1 MPVVKA
7 FPFPNPTGQIRF
19 EGKTLYEGTL
29 YDYKIFLTPLQKSTP
44 DYDYVV
50 KEISGRR
57 QKGSR
62 KACLGTTKKI
72 IEQQLNQQITSAY
85 GFVNPVGSK
94 DTVSGS
100 VQLYQWDTTTTDYQV
115 WINDLCRNTP
125 SGAKKHEVSPLYV
138 LFMLFEQMAAQMLGK
153 TVVYLFVDRE
163 NEPVLVPLY
172 QKYGFS
178 VDNDFNTTG
187 DAIIMK
193 KPIVKLDAYN
203 GFPFIVK
210 PSDKSSKSKRNRTQ
224 TKRSQMNRTQTK
236 RSK

>member
-1 MPVVKA
+1 MPAVKA
-7 FPFPNPTGQIRF
+7 FPFPNPTGQTRF

-44 DYDYVV
+44 DYEYVV
-50 KEISGRR
+50 KEISARR

-72 IEQQLNQQITSAY
+72 IQQQLNQQITSAY
-85 GFVNPVGSK
+85 GFVNPIGSK

-100 VQLYQWDTTTTDYQV
+100 IQLYQWDTTTTDYQV

-153 TVVYLFVDRE
+153 TAVYLFVDPE

-210 PSDKSSKSKRNRTQ
+210 PSDKSSKSKRNKTQSKRT
-224 TKRSQMNRTQTK
+224 QMNRTQTK
-236 RSK
+236 RLS

>member
-7 FPFPNPTGQIRF
+7 FSFPNPTGQTRF

-72 IEQQLNQQITSAY
+72 IQQQLNQQITSAY
-85 GFVNPVGSK
+85 GFVNPIGSK

-100 VQLYQWDTTTTDYQV
+100 IQLYQWDTTTTDYQV

-125 SGAKKHEVSPLYV
+125 SGAKKHEISPLYV

-203 GFPFIVK
+203 GFPFIMK
-210 PSDKSSKSKRNRTQ
+210 PSDKSSKSKRNKTQ
-224 TKRSQMNRTQTK
+224 TKRSQTKRTQTK
-236 RSK
+236 KSS

>member
-7 FPFPNPTGQIRF
+7 FSFPNPTDQARF
-19 EGKTLYEGTL
+19 EGKTVYKGTL
-29 YDYKIFLTPLQKSTP
+29 YEYKIFLTPLLKSTP

-57 QKGSR
+57 YKGR
-62 KACLGTTKKI
+62 RNACLGTTKKI
-72 IEQQLNQQITSAY
+72 IQQHLNRQITSAY

-100 VQLYQWDTTTTDYQV
+100 IQLYQWDTTTTDYQV
-115 WINDLCRNTP
+115 WINDLCRTTP
-125 SGAKKHEVSPLYV
+125 RGTKKHDVSPLNV
-138 LFMLFEQMAAQMLGK
+138 LFILFEQMAAQMLGK
-153 TVVYLFVDRE
+153 TAVYIFVDRE
-163 NEPVLVPLY
+163 NEHVLVPLY

-178 VDNDFNTTG
+178 VDTNFNTTG
-187 DAIIMK
+187 DVITMK

>member
-1 MPVVKA
+1 MPFVKA
-7 FPFPNPTGQIRF
+7 FPFPNPTGQTRF

-29 YDYKIFLTPLQKSTP
+29 YEYKFFLTPLQKSTP

-50 KEISGRR
+50 NEISGRR

-72 IEQQLNQQITSAY
+72 IRQHLNQQITSAY

-100 VQLYQWDTTTTDYQV
+100 IQIYNWGTTKSDYQV
-115 WINDLCRNTP
+115 WINDLCRHTP
-125 SGAKKHEVSPLYV
+125 KGTKKHVISPLYV
-138 LFMLFEQMAAQMLGK
+138 LFMLFEQMAAQILGK
-153 TVVYLFVDRE
+153 TAVYLFVDPE
-163 NEPVLVPLY
+163 NESVLVPLY

-178 VDNDFNTTG
+178 VDKDLNTTS
-187 DAIIMK
+187 DAIAMK
-193 KPIVKLDAYN
+193 KPIVKLDAYS

-210 PSDKSSKSKRNRTQ
+210 TSEKSSNSKKNKTQ
-224 TKRSQMNRTQTK
+224 KKRLN
-236 RSK
+236 